1 MASTDDTELLLRI
14 PLVESVEAAQ
24 LQGLLAGMTALYS
37 AVSLLEETYEAS
49 PEASSD
55 TGSENTAEG
64 DVLWIEELVIGTPN
78 ELKLRGKSEV
88 ILGVL
93 TIAAAALALPN
104 RQAETEHMRAET
116 AKTQVETVAV
126 ELDLLEKAHRLL
138 SEGKLSK
145 DQYASVVRSLQ
156 IGKDA
161 LRSASGVVRDELTT
175 LDPAEHARQKRMLQV
190 LLRARALGVADPAAD
205 MWIGL
210 LSSDM
215 AVLRR
220 ALDSG
225 ADPNR
230 TFEDVVNGIL
240 PKVRDDEVF
249 RDVLASYLIARGAG

>member
-1 MASTDDTELLLRI
+1 MASTDETELLLRV
-14 PLVESVEAAQ
+14 PLVDAVQAAQ
-24 LQGLLAGMTALYS
+24 LQSLLAGMTALYT
-37 AVSLLEETYEAS
+37 AVCLLQTHDAP
-49 PEASSD
+49 PEASLD
-55 TGSENTAEG
+55 AGAAAAAES

-78 ELKLRGKSEV
+78 ELKLRGKGKA

-93 TIAAAALALPN
+93 SIAAAALALPN
-104 RQAETEHMRAET
+104 LQAETEHTRAET
-116 AKTQVETVAV
+116 VKIHVETLAA

-145 DQYASVVRSLQ
+145 EDYDSVVRSLQ

-175 LDPAEHARQKRMLQV
+175 LDPVEHARQKRMLQV
-190 LLRARALGVADPAAD
+190 LQRARALGVADPAAD

-210 LSSDM
+210 LSHDM
-215 AVLRR
+215 AVMRR

-249 RDVLASYLIARGAG
+249 RDVLASYLIAREAG

>member
-1 MASTDDTELLLRI
+1 MASTDDTELLLRV
-14 PLVESVEAAQ
+14 PLVEAVEAAQ

-78 ELKLRGKSEV
+78 ELKLRGKGKA

-93 TIAAAALALPN
+93 SIAAAALALPN
-104 RQAETEHMRAET
+104 LQAETEHTQAET
-116 AKTQVETVAV
+116 VKIHVETVAA

-138 SEGKLSK
+138 SEGKITQA
-145 DQYASVVRSLQ
+145 QYDSVVRSLQ
-156 IGKDA
+156 VGKET
-161 LRSASGVVRDELTT
+161 LRSVSGLVRDDLTT
-175 LDPAEHARQKRMLQV
+175 LDPKEHARQKHMLQV
-190 LLRARALGVADPAAD
+190 LQRARALGVADPAAD